1 MIRLRFI
8 AAPERFKESLLRFA
22 ALLLAFAFNRGVLA
36 GKTAT
41 MYRYFALI
49 ILSLALLPGL
59 CAQKRTDQPWQL
71 DVAAGLHSFY
81 APVEHLQWRRPE
93 LVTTAGWGKPLGK
106 KQTFEVTLQVGYARN
121 NYQGDALFLQL
132 LGKVQ
137 PVIAHKIE
145 LGLGLGFGY
154 RFALYPSGPQKW
166 NGSEWTTGSSFK
178 GMYQVPVQLSVGYRS
193 LHLDHYEI
201 RPYVAYQLQA
211 LLGYNPDLS
220 PLPVSAA
227 LLGLKIQKP

>member
-1 MIRLRFI
+1 MNRYFTLTIIFLT
-8 AAPERFKESLLRFA
+8 
-22 ALLLAFAFNRGVLA
+22 LLLGA
-36 GKTAT
+36 
-41 MYRYFALI
+41 
-49 ILSLALLPGL
+49 S
-59 CAQKRTDQPWQL
+59 AQKRTDQPWQL
-71 DVAAGLHSFY
+71 DIAAGLHSFY
-81 APVEHLQWRRPE
+81 APVEHLQWSRPE
-93 LVTTAGWGKPLGK
+93 LITTAGWGKPLGK
-106 KQTFEVTLQVGYARN
+106 KQTFEVTLQLGYARN

-137 PVIAHKIE
+137 PVIAQRIE

-154 RFALYPSGPQKW
+154 RLALYPSQPQKW
-166 NGSEWTTGSSFK
+166 NGSEWTAGHSFK

-193 LHLDHYEI
+193 LHLDRYEI

-220 PLPVSAA
+220 PLPSSAA

>member
-1 MIRLRFI
+1 MNRYHILTI
-8 AAPERFKESLLRFA
+8 I
-22 ALLLAFAFNRGVLA
+22 LLALTLVAE
-36 GKTAT
+36 
-41 MYRYFALI
+41 
-49 ILSLALLPGL
+49 
-59 CAQKRTDQPWQL
+59 AQKRTDQPWQL

-106 KQTFEVTLQVGYARN
+106 KQAFEVTLQLGYARN
-121 NYQGDALFLQL
+121 NYQGDAVFLQL
-132 LGKVQ
+132 LGKFQ
-137 PVIAHKIE
+137 PVIAQKVE

-154 RFALYPSGPQKW
+154 RLALYPSTAHKW
-166 NGSEWTTGSSFK
+166 NGSEWIEGSPFK
-178 GMYQVPVQLSVGYRS
+178 GIYQVPVQLSVGYRS
-193 LHLDHYEI
+193 IHLGQHEI

>member
-1 MIRLRFI
+1 MNRYFTLTIIF
-8 AAPERFKESLLRFA
+8 
-22 ALLLAFAFNRGVLA
+22 LAF
-36 GKTAT
+36 
-41 MYRYFALI
+41 
-49 ILSLALLPGL
+49 LLGAA
-59 CAQKRTDQPWQL
+59 AQKRTDQPWQL

-81 APVEHLQWRRPE
+81 APVEHLQWSRPE
-93 LVTTAGWGKPLGK
+93 LITTAGWGKPLGK
-106 KQTFEVTLQVGYARN
+106 KQTFEVTLQLGYARN

-137 PVIAHKIE
+137 PVIAQRIE

-154 RFALYPSGPQKW
+154 RLALYPSPPQKW
-166 NGSEWTTGSSFK
+166 NGSQWEAGTPFK

-193 LHLDHYEI
+193 LHLDRYEI

-220 PLPVSAA
+220 PLPSSAA

>member
-1 MIRLRFI
+1 MKHYLTLII
-8 AAPERFKESLLRFA
+8 I
-22 ALLLAFAFNRGVLA
+22 LLACCFKGN
-36 GKTAT
+36 T
-41 MYRYFALI
+41 
-49 ILSLALLPGL
+49 
-59 CAQKRTDQPWQL
+59 QKRTDQPWQL

-81 APVEHLQWRRPE
+81 APVEHLQWKRPE
-93 LVTTAGWGKPLGK
+93 LVTMAGWGKPLGK
-106 KQTFEVTLQVGYARN
+106 KQTFEVTLQLGYARN

-132 LGKVQ
+132 LGKFQ
-137 PVIAHKIE
+137 PTIAQKIE

-154 RFALYPSGPQKW
+154 RLAFYPAQPQKW
-166 NGSEWTTGSSFK
+166 SGSEWTAGSSFK

-193 LHLDHYEI
+193 LHLDRYEI